1 MKANLWP
8 SLTIY
13 IKQPR
18 VTSWGLPGSLQGVM
32 PCHLGQLDA
41 RCVVERAGELMQ
53 EASKPVSVVLS
64 HFPPSREWES
74 L

>member
-41 RCVVERAGELMQ
+41 RCVVERAGELM
-53 EASKPVSVVLS
+53 
-64 HFPPSREWES
+64 
-74 L
+74 